1 MGNIHNSTDKLIQKY
16 EALINDIHL
25 NHLYKLKNNM
35 ISLVKPK
42 IIINLDSGEYKYII
56 EDDNIK
62 LIDGY
67 IEERVNYLKSL
78 L

>member
-16 EALINDIHL
+16 EAFINDIHL

-62 LIDGY
+62 VIDGY
-67 IEERVNYLKSL
+67 IEERINYLKSL